1 MCVAWKEEKR
11 KIVFLIKMHSMC
23 LRLGLH
29 KWQDM
34 SMCAGLAVL
43 VPQALAYCYDYDF
56 LIQLLFKSYKVISS
70 LQNAAWEKE
79 NNNKEKNKMQK
90 KYMSTLAGAACVY
103 TRTHA
108 YANNHITH
116 TRPPWCWWVQNNKER
131 KRVREGEEREATKP
145 DKSNL
150 KRQLS
155 PADKMLPCHALFH
168 NAKFIYFAAATVS
181 RTIRLLS
188 CCALPAAWTAT
199 ATAALAYPSF
209 VTVAFT
215 TVAFILLL
223 CILILLKARA
233 VASLQN

>member
-70 LQNAAWEKE
+70 LQHAAWEKE

-131 KRVREGEEREATKP
+131 KRVREGEERE
-145 DKSNL
+145 
-150 KRQLS
+150 RQSLTNPIWNGNS
-155 PADKMLPCHALFH
+155 
-168 NAKFIYFAAATVS
+168 
-181 RTIRLLS
+181 
-188 CCALPAAWTAT
+188 
-199 ATAALAYPSF
+199 
-209 VTVAFT
+209 
-215 TVAFILLL
+215 LLL
-223 CILILLKARA
+223 TKCCHVTRSSTMRNLFTLLLPLCLVPFAFCLAVRCLLLGQRLRLRLWLILHL
-233 VASLQN
+233 SLLPSPLLHLYYYCAY